1 MQIITARVVI
11 LAASLAAAGVCPA
24 YAQRAAPR
32 APAGGLFGATRSDA
46 GGRDKLNFTF
56 HLAEGFDS
64 ALPPQLNARVARGLD
79 SGGLSTVLEASSDY
93 HRSGRRLQLTGNAST
108 AFKHYLSVDRFEP
121 VSHSVFLGAD
131 VRVPKGS
138 LKLEQGAA
146 YSPSYLYQL
155 FPTDTSAP
163 LAGAIPTNP
172 EYQIAET
179 DSYSYRTNAALSFGS
194 AAATRVT
201 TSGSL
206 NRTDFAQ
213 QTASTRDLDT
223 AEAGM
228 TIVHNAGPS
237 RRVSAGYDFRVGEFG
252 SGGRTEEHS
261 VTLGLAYSPAL
272 SRTRRATFSVNLTPS
287 RIDLPASALEG
298 VTTDAVDQTLF
309 RFSGEVVAEFPFRPN
324 WRTAARYRRS
334 LEYLSVVN
342 QPMLADGAR
351 VELSG
356 LLSRRVDVSASAGY
370 VTAASALAPSIP
382 PLETYTGQVAVRYAM
397 KRSVALSLEYLYYYY
412 DLAGQALFSPGLPNV
427 FRQQGVRIG
436 AVLFLETLGR

>member
-11 LAASLAAAGVCPA
+11 VAASLAVAGVCPA
-24 YAQRAAPR
+24 YSQRAAPR

-56 HLAEGFDS
+56 QLAEGFDS
-64 ALPPQLNARVARGLD
+64 ALPPDLTARVARGLD

-121 VSHSVFLGAD
+121 VSHSIFLGAH

-138 LKLEQGAA
+138 FKLEQGAA

-163 LAGAIPTNP
+163 LGGAIPANP
-172 EYQIAET
+172 EYQIVDT
-179 DSYSYRTNAALSFGS
+179 QSYSYRTNAALSFGS
-194 AAATRVT
+194 AATRFT

-206 NRTDFAQ
+206 NRTDFQQ

-228 TIVHNAGPS
+228 KIVHNAGPS
-237 RRVSAGYDFRVGEFG
+237 RRASAGYNFRVGEFG
-252 SGGRTEEHS
+252 SRGRTEEHS

-272 SRTRRATFSVNLTPS
+272 SRTRRATFSLDLTPS

-298 VTTDAVDQTLF
+298 ITTDAVDQTLF
-309 RFSGEVVAEFPFRPN
+309 RFSGEVAVEFPFRPN

-382 PLETYTGQVAVRYAM
+382 PLETYTGQVAARYAM

-412 DLAGQALFSPGLPNV
+412 DLAGQALFSPGLPNI
-427 FRQQGVRIG
+427 FRQHGVRFG